1 MTDEVKFCYKCGASL
16 PDGAD
21 FCPEC
26 GASVN
31 ADGERAVPDSAGRT
45 ATVRQDSLGAIPVL
59 ILVYGI
65 FALIVA
71 FFAFMS
77 GVMLDTML
85 DMLKDYAERGLISQ
99 DDYNQ
104 FLELIGA
111 TTEAG
116 KTALKTNLIIEGIIF
131 ALSGI
136 SAIVSSH
143 FCGKLKNYQIA
154 FYMCIGLGTHV
165 GHSLHRGHLGIAPG
179 SSRFRH
185 VLPDLPEQVQI
196 RQLIV

>member
-99 DDYNQ
+99 DEYNQ

-131 ALSGI
+131 ALSDSRHSIQPLLRKTGEL
-136 SAIVSSH
+136 SDGFLHV
-143 FCGKLKNYQIA
+143 YR
-154 FYMCIGLGTHV
+154 GLGTHV

-196 RQLIV
+196 HQLIV

>member
-136 SAIVSSH
+136 AAIVSSH
-143 FCGKLKNYQIA
+143 FCGKLENYQMA
-154 FYMCIGLGTHV
+154 FYMCIAASALTLVIVFIGDISGLLLAVV
-165 GHSLHRGHLGIAPG
+165 G
-179 SSRFRH
+179 F
-185 VLPDLPEQVQI
+185 VMCY
-196 RQLIV
+196 LIYQNKYKFAS

>member
-26 GASVN
+26 GASVR
-31 ADGERAVPDSAGRT
+31 ADGERAVPDTTVGT
-45 ATVRQDSLGAIPVL
+45 APVRQDSLGAIPVL

-71 FFAFMS
+71 VFAFMF
-77 GVMLDTML
+77 GIMLDTML
-85 DMLKDYAERGLISQ
+85 DMLKDYAERGLITQ
-99 DDYNQ
+99 DDYQQ

-116 KTALKTNLIIEGIIF
+116 KNALKTNLIIEGVIF

-136 SAIVSSH
+136 AAIVSSH
-143 FCGKLKNYQIA
+143 YCGKLENYKMA
-154 FYMCIGLGTHV
+154 FYMCIAASALTVIMVFIGDISGLLLAIV
-165 GHSLHRGHLGIAPG
+165 G
-179 SSRFRH
+179 F
-185 VLPDLPEQVQI
+185 VMCY
-196 RQLIV
+196 LIYQNKHKFTS